1 MPDLRRTRKSL
12 KTALAI
18 MAGIDLLAAAIYFS
32 PIIGSAETRQQDL
45 NTLQAELKLKTAQVA
60 PLKDLPQK
68 VVLASHQIGDFYK
81 KRFPTQESQI
91 LTELGKLTSANGVS
105 IEQVKYKVRDAEIGG
120 LQPVEMDADFAGNY
134 TSLAKFINAMERD
147 QVFFIINSVTLGG
160 QQQGPVKLGVKLET
174 YLKVGS

>member
-1 MPDLRRTRKSL
+1 L

-18 MAGIDLLAAAIYFS
+18 MAGVDLLAAAIYFS
-32 PIIGSAETRQQDL
+32 PIIGSPETRQQEL
-45 NTLQAELKLKTAQVA
+45 TTLQAELKLKTAQVA

-68 VVLASHQIGDFYK
+68 VVLASHQINDFYK

-105 IEQVKYKVRDAEIGG
+105 IEGVKYKPRDAEVGG

-134 TSLAKFINAMERD
+134 TSLAKFINALERD
-147 QVFFIINSVTLGG
+147 QVFFIINSVTLGS
-160 QQQGPVKLGVKLET
+160 QQQGPVKLSVKLET

>member
-1 MPDLRRTRKSL
+1 MPDLRRTRKNL

-18 MAGIDLLAAAIYFS
+18 LAGVDLLAAAIYFS
-32 PIIGSAETRQQDL
+32 PIIGSPESRRQEL
-45 NTLQAELKLKTAQVA
+45 NTLQAELITKTRQVA

-68 VVLASHQIGDFYK
+68 VVLAGHQIDDFYK

-120 LQPVEMDADFAGNY
+120 LEPVEMEADFAGNY
-134 TSLAKFINAMERD
+134 IALAKFINSLERD
-147 QVFFIINSVTLGG
+147 QMFFIINSVTLGG

-174 YLKVGS
+174 YLKAGS